1 MSTASDTKKVNS
13 SRAVIQAGWVDAPW
27 LSEEVIAR
35 MKQNTP
41 PHLIEARM
49 HGYPSLGS
57 GNVYPVPLEDVLID
71 PFVIPPHYKHMYAL
85 DVGWNRTACL
95 WAAIN
100 PDDGMVYIYS
110 EHYQAETLPEL
121 HAATIKQRGEWMHGV
136 IDPAARGRSQ
146 IDGQKLIDIYKRKPL
161 SLKIMPAKNEV
172 ESGIYNTWQLL
183 EVGKL
188 KIFRTLKNFQ
198 KEYMIY
204 RRDEEGK
211 IIKQNDHLMDCLR
224 YIVNN
229 LKVASQKPARDS
241 KLGVN
246 TSGRKYNF

>member
-1 MSTASDTKKVNS
+1 MSTPSDGKIS

-27 LSEEVIAR
+27 LGPEVIER
-35 MKQNTP
+35 MRRNTP
-41 PHLIEARM
+41 PHLVEARM

-57 GNVYPVPLEDVLID
+57 GNIYPVPLEDVLVD
-71 PFVIPPHYKHMYAL
+71 PFEIPPHFKHMYAL

-100 PDDGMVYIYS
+100 PDDGTIYLYS

-121 HAATIKQRGEWMHGV
+121 HAIAIKNRGDWMAGV
-136 IDPAARGRSQ
+136 IDPASRGRSQ
-146 IDGQKLIDIYKRKPL
+146 SDGSKLIDIYRRAG
-161 SLKIMPAKNEV
+161 LKIVEAKNEV
-172 ESGIYNTWQLL
+172 ESGLYNVWQLL

-188 KIFRTLKNFQ
+188 KIFRTLKNTQ

-204 RRDEEGK
+204 RRDEDGR
-211 IIKQNDHLMDCLR
+211 IIKANDHLMDCMR

-229 LKVASQKPARDS
+229 LKIARQKPHFDPN
-241 KLGVN
+241 KPHGEGV
-246 TSGRKYNF
+246 SGRKYRI